1 MGVVLEFFHDFYFS
15 LNSVKDSKLLDLLLV
30 ENLEGHRL
38 AQSIVLGN
46 YKDFPKIKEKNCK
59 LTFYFAI
66 CTLTECLANS
76 VIFDLDG
83 LNGLSHF
90 RIIC

>member
-30 ENLEGHRL
+30 ENFEGHRL

-46 YKDFPKIKEKNCK
+46 YKDFPEIKEK
-59 LTFYFAI
+59 FANLLF
-66 CTLTECLANS
+66 TLPYAP
-76 VIFDLDG
+76 
-83 LNGLSHF
+83 
-90 RIIC
+90 